1 MFPQGG
7 NMKKHFIILMSVV
20 LGTALASGCAIAGVS
35 SPNST
40 PPLQAGTLEIR
51 VTDAPRADNVS
62 AINVTV
68 SEVEIHKATPDQDGD
83 QEGDNDGEWISLNI
97 TAPTFEL
104 LALKD
109 GGIQQVLTSVDN
121 MSGKY
126 TQIRMTVDNVT
137 VRLGDGDNITAKL
150 PSGKLKFV
158 QPFEVIDWN
167 TTVLLFDFDAE
178 KSVKVNYTGPDRE
191 PQIIVTPVVKLTV
204 EKPRPTAAAVKI
216 TTDRNLPNG
225 TDNVSYTATLTATG
239 GTPPYTW
246 IKLSGDWPTGL
257 TLHADTGVIDGK
269 PTAPGTYGFTI
280 QVSDNSTPTKSNAK
294 HFVVTIAAQ

>member
-1 MFPQGG
+1 
-7 NMKKHFIILMSVV
+7 MKKHFTIL
-20 LGTALASGCAIAGVS
+20 LALTLVAALVSGCAIPGVS
-35 SPNST
+35 GPTST
-40 PPLQAGTLEIR
+40 PPVGQSGAGGTLEIR
-51 VTDAPRADNVS
+51 VTDAPRSDNVS
-62 AINVTV
+62 EIWVTV

-83 QEGDNDGEWISLNI
+83 QEGDNDGEWISVNI
-97 TAPTFEL
+97 TGSNTFEL
-104 LALKD
+104 LWLKD
-109 GGIQQVLTSVDN
+109 GGIQQKLTSVDN

-126 TQIRMTVDNVT
+126 TQIRMTVDQIQ

-178 KSVKVNYTGPDRE
+178 KSVKVNYTGPDKE
-191 PQIIVTPVVKLTV
+191 PKIIVTPVIKLSV
-204 EKPRPTAAAVKI
+204 EKPKPNGAAVKI

-225 TDNVSYTATLTATG
+225 TDNVSYTTTLAATG

-257 TLHADTGVIDGK
+257 TLHSDTGVIDGK
-269 PTAPGTYGFTI
+269 PTAPGTYGFTV
-280 QVSDNSTPTKSNAK
+280 QVSDNSTPTVKTDTRQ
-294 HFVVTIAAQ
+294 FRIRITED